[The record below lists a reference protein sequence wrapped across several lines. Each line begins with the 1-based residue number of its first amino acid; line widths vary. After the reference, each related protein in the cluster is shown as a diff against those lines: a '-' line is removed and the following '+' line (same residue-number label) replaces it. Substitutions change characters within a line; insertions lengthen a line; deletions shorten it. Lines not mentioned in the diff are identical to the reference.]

1 MRVIPPPSV
10 PYGAT
15 AVRPGW
21 PDLPADLRAAVV
33 ARLGTQV
40 IWATTATGGFTRGF
54 AAVLDTADGDKVFV
68 KAARLVDQRHLC
80 DWYAHEAAI
89 VAALPSSVPAP
100 AVRWTLTTAGHFAV
114 CFDAVPGSVP
124 SLPWSSGS
132 LSAVLGAWAS
142 AGAALAAP
150 PHALLEVGLPALS
163 ELLRADLSWWQEILA
178 GRYPLP
184 PGAAVAR
191 DHIRELAALEAALPA
206 LVAVT
211 PGDAGPLTH
220 CDLRVDNVL
229 VADSGAVWICDW
241 NWLCWGPAWFDTAG
255 LLVSAYASGLDADA
269 LFFGHPTAA
278 GCAPAALDGTLA
290 ALSGYLL
297 TRAAAGPTD
306 ASPHLR
312 EHQRWSGEATL
323 AWLADRQRVGLRG
336 AALAGLRATW

>member
-1 MRVIPPPSV
+1 
-10 PYGAT
+10 
-15 AVRPGW
+15 
-21 PDLPADLRAAVV
+21 
-33 ARLGTQV
+33 
-40 IWATTATGGFTRGF
+40 
-54 AAVLDTADGDKVFV
+54 
-68 KAARLVDQRHLC
+68 
-80 DWYAHEAAI
+80 
-89 VAALPSSVPAP
+89 
-100 AVRWTLTTAGHFAV
+100 
-114 CFDAVPGSVP
+114 
-124 SLPWSSGS
+124 
-132 LSAVLGAWAS
+132 
-142 AGAALAAP
+142 LAAP

-278 GCAPAALDGTLA
+278 GCPPAALDGTLA

-323 AWLADRQRVGLRG
+323 AWLADRQGW
-336 AALAGLRATW
+336 A